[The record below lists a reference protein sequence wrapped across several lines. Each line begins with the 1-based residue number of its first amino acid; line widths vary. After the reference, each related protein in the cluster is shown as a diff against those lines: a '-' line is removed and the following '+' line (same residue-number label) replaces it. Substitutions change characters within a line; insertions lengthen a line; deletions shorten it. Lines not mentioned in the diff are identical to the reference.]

1 MEKVNIMLRTILPG
15 LLLFAASAFAQYK
28 TAPAGPPPADLAAS
42 AAGLLVKDGV
52 KITSADDKVLC
63 EIWLR
68 TAMPAG
74 AKSSEDNLTM
84 PTIPHGSVLGAIRF
98 PAKHADRR
106 GQGVK
111 PGVYTMRFSF
121 FPQNGDHQGVA
132 PQRDFLILSPAAEDK
147 DGEANPVFEAL
158 MTMSRKASGTPHPLV
173 FSMWKDDA
181 DAKPGFEK
189 QGENDWV
196 LHMKIGGVPVAII
209 LVGKSEG

>member
-1 MEKVNIMLRTILPG
+1 MIRAISLG
-15 LLLFAASAFAQYK
+15 LLLSATSVFAQYK
-28 TAPAGPPPADLAAS
+28 TGPAGPPPAELAAS
-42 AAGLLVKDGV
+42 VSGLLQKDGL
-52 KITSADDKVLC
+52 KISGADGKVLC

-68 TAMPAG
+68 ILMPSG
-74 AKSSEDNLTM
+74 AKTAEDNVSIQ
-84 PTIPHGSVLGAIRF
+84 TIPPGALMGAISF

-106 GQGVK
+106 GQQVK
-111 PGVYTMRFSF
+111 AGLYTMRFNI

-147 DGEANPVFEAL
+147 DGTVISGFDAL

-173 FSMWKDDA
+173 FSMWKDEA
-181 DAKPGFEK
+181 DAKPGVDK

-196 LHMKIGGVPVAII
+196 LHVKIGDVPVAII

>member
-1 MEKVNIMLRTILPG
+1 MIRVISLG
-15 LLLFAASAFAQYK
+15 LLLSATSVFAQFK
-28 TAPAGPPPADLAAS
+28 TGPAGPPPADLAAS
-42 AAGLLVKDGV
+42 VSGLLQKDGLQ
-52 KITSADDKVLC
+52 ISSADDKVLC

-68 TAMPAG
+68 TSMPSG
-74 AKSSEDNLTM
+74 AKTAEDNVSIQ
-84 PTIPHGSVLGAIRF
+84 TIPPGALMGAIQF

-111 PGVYTMRFSF
+111 PGLYTMRFNI

-132 PQRDFLILSPAAEDK
+132 PQRDFLILSQATEDK
-147 DGEANPVFEAL
+147 DGAATPVFDAL

-173 FSMWKDDA
+173 LSMWKDEA
-181 DAKPGFEK
+181 DAKPGIDK

-196 LHMKIGGVPVAII
+196 LHVKIGDTPVAII